1 MSETW
6 DRAMNRASQAQIA
19 EHLRR
24 CDADF
29 IPPLTDRI
37 EFDGYAYKLAS
48 KAERFEA
55 WADDAL
61 VGLVA
66 VYCNDVERRTAF
78 ITSVSVLRGW
88 QGRRIASQLLEQA
101 IAHAIALSFDHL
113 ELEVDRRNAHAIAL
127 YEKTNFIAGPVHGQ
141 SMTMHLDTLRKQP

>member
-1 MSETW
+1 MSEAW
-6 DRAMNRASQAQIA
+6 DRAMNRASEAQIA

-29 IPPLTDRI
+29 VPPLTGRI
-37 EFDGYAYKLAS
+37 ALDSYARKLAS

-66 VYCNDVERRTAF
+66 VYCNDAEHRAAF

-101 IAHAIALSFDHL
+101 IAHVRALGFEHL
-113 ELEVDRRNAHAIAL
+113 ELEVDRGNAHAIAL

-141 SMTMHLDTLRKQP
+141 SMTMHLDT

>member
-1 MSETW
+1 MNSTVDTALNQASE
-6 DRAMNRASQAQIA
+6 AQIA
-19 EHLRR
+19 EHLRC

-29 IPPLTDRI
+29 IPPLAGRI
-37 EFDGYAYKLAS
+37 ELDSYARKLAS

-66 VYCNDVERRTAF
+66 IYCNDAERRAAF
-78 ITSVSVLRGW
+78 ITSVSVLRDW

-101 IAHAIALSFDHL
+101 IAHANALGFEHL
-113 ELEVDRRNAHAIAL
+113 ELEVDRDNTSAIKL
-127 YEKTNFIAGPVHGQ
+127 YEKTNFIAGPVHGR
-141 SMTMHLDTLRKQP
+141 SMTMHLDT